1 VLHLLLIFKMK
12 NCYHCGSICEEEINF
27 DNKSFCCEGCKTVY
41 DILNVSSLDSYYD
54 IEEKNPGIKANKNFK
69 GKYNFLDLPE
79 FKSKLISFQEGD
91 FVRIKLFLPQ
101 IHCSSCLWLL
111 ERLDK
116 LREGVIS
123 SQVFFAK
130 KEAEVTFNQSII
142 SLKNL
147 AELLASIGY
156 PPSITLEDY
165 DKSKTSKSNK
175 SLILKIGLTGFC
187 FGNVMLM
194 SFPEYFGID
203 AQFKHFQTTFNY
215 VNLGL
220 SIPVLVYGAK
230 DYIVS
235 AYKSLKNKRINIDV
249 PISMGI
255 FALYLRSLYEVIL
268 GTGAG
273 YFDSFIGLIFF
284 LLIGKWFQNQTYS
297 AINFERDYKSYFP
310 IAVSRLKNNIE
321 EIVALKKIEIGDRLL
336 IRNNELIPSDSILL
350 EGNGNIDYSFVTGES
365 ASIEKKSGDKLYAG
379 GKQKGESIQIE
390 VIKKI
395 ENSYLTQL
403 WNNPI
408 FDKKSESE
416 SLSDKISKNFTIGII
431 IVALSAGLA
440 WFFIDKSQA
449 AFVMVSILIVACPCA
464 IALSVPFTY
473 GNGIRVFG
481 RKEFYLR
488 SINVIEP
495 MVTITDL
502 VFDKTG
508 TITFN
513 NQSKLKWEG
522 DDLTDDYTTII
533 QQITSHSSHPLSRQI
548 SSFFTFKNEVKFDNY
563 TEVLGKGITAEY
575 GYKQWRI
582 GHKDWVGGESV
593 GNKTRVYVSVDGK
606 VLGAFVFENIYRS
619 GLKSMFRDLGQ
630 DYSIHILSGDNDS
643 EKEKLKTLLPTNSQI
658 IFNQKPEHKLSYIEN
673 LQKSG
678 KKVMMFGDGLN
689 DAGALQ
695 QANVGVSVV
704 DDVYSFTPSSDAI
717 INGDKLTFLPNYLKY
732 SRFNMN
738 VVKWS
743 YVFSLLY
750 NLVGLSFAITGNLQ
764 PIVAAILM
772 PLSSISVVVL
782 VTVLTSLKGKRLP

>member
-1 VLHLLLIFKMK
+1 MEE
-12 NCYHCGSICEEEINF
+12 CYHCGSNCEEEIHF
-27 DNKSFCCEGCKTVY
+27 DDKTFCCEGCKTVY
-41 DILNVSSLDSYYD
+41 DILNNSALDSYYN
-54 IEEKNPGIKANKNFK
+54 IEEKNPGIKANKTFK
-69 GKYNFLDLPE
+69 GKYNFLDLAE
-79 FKSKLISFQEGD
+79 FKEKLISFQEGD
-91 FVRIKLFLPQ
+91 TIKIKLFLPQ

-116 LREGVIS
+116 LKKGVIS

-130 KEAEVTFNQSII
+130 KEAEITFNESIL
-142 SLKNL
+142 SLKEL

-165 DKSKTSKSNK
+165 DKNKTSKSNK
-175 SLILKIGLTGFC
+175 TLIYKIGLTGFC

-203 AQFKHFQTTFNY
+203 KQYVHFQTTFNY

-249 PISMGI
+249 PITMGI
-255 FALYLRSLYEVIL
+255 FALYLRSLYEVVF
-268 GTGAG
+268 GVGAG

-336 IRNNELIPSDSILL
+336 IRNNELIPSDSILVS
-350 EGNGNIDYSFVTGES
+350 GNGNIDYSFVTGES
-365 ASIEKKSGDKLYAG
+365 IAIEKKSGDKLYAG
-379 GKQKGESIQIE
+379 GKQKGESIE
-390 VIKKI
+390 VEVVKKI

-408 FDKKSESE
+408 FDKKTEAE

-431 IVALSAGLA
+431 IVALLAGIT
-440 WFFIDKSQA
+440 WFFIDSSQS
-449 AFVMVSILIVACPCA
+449 AFIMVSILIVACPCA

-473 GNGIRVFG
+473 GNGIRIFG

-495 MVTITDL
+495 MVNITDL

-513 NQSKLKWEG
+513 NQSKISWEG
-522 DDLTDDYTTII
+522 EPLTDEIKNII
-533 QQITSHSSHPLSRQI
+533 HQISFHSSHPLSRQI
-548 SSFFTFKNEVKFDNY
+548 SSYLVGKNNIKFDHY
-563 TEVLGKGITAEY
+563 KEITGKGIEVAL
-575 GYKQWRI
+575 GSDQWKI
-582 GHKDWVGGESV
+582 GHKDWLGVQPDD
-593 GNKTRVYVSVDGK
+593 NKTRVYVSK
-606 VLGAFVFENIYRS
+606 NNAILGAFVFENIYRS
-619 GLKSMFRDLGQ
+619 GIQNLFKTLHQNQG
-630 DYSIHILSGDNDS
+630 YNIHILSGDNDS
-643 EKEKLKTLLPTNSQI
+643 EREKLTQLLPKNSQL
-658 IFNQKPEHKLSYIEN
+658 IFNQKPENKLKYIEE
-673 LQKSG
+673 LQQNS

-695 QANVGVSVV
+695 QADVGVSVV

-717 INGDKLTFLPNYLKY
+717 INGEKLEYLPQYLKFAK
-732 SRFNMN
+732 FNIK

-750 NLVGLSFAITGNLQ
+750 NTVGLTFAITGHLQ
-764 PIVAAILM
+764 PLVAAILM

-782 VTVLTSLKGKRLP
+782 VTVLTSLRGRKLG